1 MRFSLFTR
9 TGDYQDW
16 IPIARAAEA
25 AGFDSFSIPDSV
37 FFPGKTDSVY
47 PYNETEAIRNYIE
60 RTPFIE
66 PLVGFAFL
74 AAHTK
79 TLRFFPNVMKAA
91 SRTPLVYAKQISSL
105 AVLSGNRFILGAG
118 IGPWEEDFR
127 YNGLD
132 WASRGSLLDEVIECI
147 RGLMSGEFF
156 EYDGKTHHF
165 GPVKLNPVP
174 TAAVPI
180 IVGGHSKP
188 ALRRAA
194 RLGDGWTAVDVDF
207 TALGGIV
214 MELNDLRAEFGT
226 ANKPFDIYVR
236 QSDFRT
242 GRQTDNPLDEYR
254 RMEDL
259 GVTHYVW
266 VPYNDNSMTVQQ
278 KVDLIRKFGDDVV
291 GRLG

>member
-1 MRFSLFTR
+1 MQFSLFTR
-9 TGDYQDW
+9 TGDYPDW
-16 IPIARAAEA
+16 IPIAQAAEA

-60 RTPFIE
+60 HTPFIE
-66 PLVGFAFL
+66 PLVGFAYL

-91 SRTPLVYAKQISSL
+91 SRTPLLYAKQISSL
-105 AVLSGNRFILGAG
+105 AALSDNRFILGAG
-118 IGPWEEDFR
+118 IGPWEEDFQ

-132 WASRGSLLDEVIECI
+132 WALRGSLLDEVIECV
-147 RGLMSGEFF
+147 RGLMGGDFF
-156 EYDGKTHHF
+156 EFHGKTHNF

-174 TAAVPI
+174 SQPVPI

-207 TALGGIV
+207 EALEGIV
-214 MELNDLRAEFGT
+214 KELKALRVEFGN
-226 ANKPFDIYVR
+226 ADKPFDIYVR

-242 GRQTDNPLDEYR
+242 GRQTDNPLDQYR

-266 VPYNDNSMTVQQ
+266 VPYNDNALTLDG
-278 KVDLIRKFGDDVV
+278 KLDLIKRFGDEVI
-291 GRLG
+291 GKLA